1 MPQILRSILIGVL
14 LAVTLAPV
22 AAGAQE
28 ETTPAPAPSADAGP
42 AVPDGSG
49 AGRRIVYSNTQ
60 QRIWLI
66 EEDGGVTKSH
76 LVTGRRN
83 FPAPGQYAVFSKSPT
98 TRSGSVRMQYM
109 VRFFQTRRLAVGFH
123 SIPVTARGR
132 PIQSE
137 SQLGTYRSRG
147 CVRQRLDDA
156 AFVYLWA
163 GLGTPVVV
171 VR

>member
-1 MPQILRSILIGVL
+1 MRRTLLSILLGLL
-14 LAVTLAPV
+14 LAVTLSPV

-28 ETTPAPAPSADAGP
+28 EASPESAAPVEAGP
-42 AVPDGSG
+42 AVPEGSG
-49 AGRRIVYSNTQ
+49 AGRRIVYSNIQ

-76 LVTGRRN
+76 LVSGRRN
-83 FPAPGQYAVFSKSPT
+83 FPAPGNYAVFSKSPT

-109 VRFFQTRRLAVGFH
+109 VRFFQSRRLAVGFH

-137 SQLGTYRSRG
+137 SQLGTYRSHG